1 MRKSISIFATLA
13 VVSVILAWNAAWPLH
28 AQDESSVDAPAAIL
42 DNYELM
48 EFLVDPFYVDLRNA
62 ARGEPEGRKTWRAL
76 YVATYRLSEVA
87 NLLYF
92 REDKEYMKTEEW
104 RRMATQMRDYA
115 VSIGDAVKE
124 RDIDLIRSR
133 YETLIQ
139 NCNDC
144 HVQFEPD
151 DHTEVEAW

>member
-1 MRKSISIFATLA
+1 MF
-13 VVSVILAWNAAWPLH
+13 
-28 AQDESSVDAPAAIL
+28 
-42 DNYELM
+42 
-48 EFLVDPFYVDLRNA
+48 RNRCHTRFVH
-62 ARGEPEGRKTWRAL
+62 RGEPEGRKTWRAL

-92 REDKEYMKTEEW
+92 REDKEYMKTDEW
-104 RRMATQMRDYA
+104 KRMATQMRDHA
-115 VSIGDAVKE
+115 VSIGEAVKE

-133 YETLIQ
+133 YEKLIQ

-151 DHTEVEAW
+151 DNTEVEPW